1 MDFDFSP
8 LIDSWRFLASG
19 LGLTILLSVAAV
31 FCSFV
36 LGLAVGLGRMYG
48 PGWLRVLLAFYIDSM
63 RAIPVFVV
71 LVWIYFA
78 VPIISG
84 YSFDPFWAALTGI
97 TIHVAAYVAEV
108 IRAGITSIRKG
119 QIQAG
124 LAIGMSGAQIVRQIL
139 LPQAIVRMLPAFGSI
154 VSVTIKDTAIASVIA
169 VPELMKQVGDRGW
182 PELPA
187 DRGLHLRHGRL
198 FPADSLPFHPA
209 DGCHLQARRASGAV
223 MTFDWTI
230 VWQYRY
236 DLFEGALLTI
246 LLTVLTML
254 VAVPGGIVLALMR
267 GVARQACRGLF
278 ATGFVELFRNLP
290 LHPGRLLG
298 VLRHAGA
305 DRPWTAAFTTGL
317 VALCLNVSAYN
328 SETFR
333 AGHQL
338 DPQRPDRCRHLR
350 SA

>member
-1 MDFDFSP
+1 MDLDFSP

-31 FCSFV
+31 ICSFV

-48 PGWLRVLLAFYIDSM
+48 PAWLRALLVFYIDSM

-154 VSVTIKDTAIASVIA
+154 VSVTIKDTAIAAVIA
-169 VPELMKQVGDRGW
+169 VPELMRQAETVAGQSYRPIEVFTTVMVIYFLLIFPVTRLIDRYY
-182 PELPA
+182 
-187 DRGLHLRHGRL
+187 
-198 FPADSLPFHPA
+198 
-209 DGCHLQARRASGAV
+209 V
-223 MTFDWTI
+223 
-230 VWQYRY
+230 
-236 DLFEGALLTI
+236 
-246 LLTVLTML
+246 
-254 VAVPGGIVLALMR
+254 
-267 GVARQACRGLF
+267 GVAHL
-278 ATGFVELFRNLP
+278 
-290 LHPGRLLG
+290 GR
-298 VLRHAGA
+298 
-305 DRPWTAAFTTGL
+305 
-317 VALCLNVSAYN
+317 S
-328 SETFR
+328 
-333 AGHQL
+333 
-338 DPQRPDRCRHLR
+338 
-350 SA
+350 

>member
-31 FCSFV
+31 ACSFV
-36 LGLAVGLGRMYG
+36 AGLAVGLGRMYG
-48 PGWLRVLLAFYIDSM
+48 PAWLGALLAFYIDSM

-124 LAIGMSGAQIVRQIL
+124 LAIGMSGAQIVRKIL

-154 VSVTIKDTAIASVIA
+154 VSVTIKDTAIAAVIA
-169 VPELMKQVGDRGW
+169 VPELM
-182 PELPA
+182 
-187 DRGLHLRHGRL
+187 
-198 FPADSLPFHPA
+198 
-209 DGCHLQARRASGAV
+209 
-223 MTFDWTI
+223 
-230 VWQYRY
+230 
-236 DLFEGALLTI
+236 
-246 LLTVLTML
+246 
-254 VAVPGGIVLALMR
+254 
-267 GVARQACRGLF
+267 RQAETVAGQSYRPIEVFSTVMVIYFLLIF
-278 ATGFVELFRNLP
+278 PVTRLIDRYYIRVAHL
-290 LHPGRLLG
+290 GR
-298 VLRHAGA
+298 
-305 DRPWTAAFTTGL
+305 
-317 VALCLNVSAYN
+317 S
-328 SETFR
+328 
-333 AGHQL
+333 
-338 DPQRPDRCRHLR
+338 
-350 SA
+350 

>member
-1 MDFDFSP
+1 MDLDFSP

-31 FCSFV
+31 ICSFV

-48 PGWLRVLLAFYIDSM
+48 PAWLRALLVFYIDSM

-119 QIQAG
+119 QVQAG

-154 VSVTIKDTAIASVIA
+154 VSVTIKDTAIAAVIA
-169 VPELMKQVGDRGW
+169 VPELMR
-182 PELPA
+182 
-187 DRGLHLRHGRL
+187 
-198 FPADSLPFHPA
+198 
-209 DGCHLQARRASGAV
+209 QAETVAGQSYRPIEV
-223 MTFDWTI
+223 FTI
-230 VWQYRY
+230 VMVIYFLLIFPVTRLIDRY
-236 DLFEGALLTI
+236 Y
-246 LLTVLTML
+246 VR
-254 VAVPGGIVLALMR
+254 VAHL
-267 GVARQACRGLF
+267 
-278 ATGFVELFRNLP
+278 
-290 LHPGRLLG
+290 GR
-298 VLRHAGA
+298 
-305 DRPWTAAFTTGL
+305 
-317 VALCLNVSAYN
+317 S
-328 SETFR
+328 
-333 AGHQL
+333 
-338 DPQRPDRCRHLR
+338 
-350 SA
+350 